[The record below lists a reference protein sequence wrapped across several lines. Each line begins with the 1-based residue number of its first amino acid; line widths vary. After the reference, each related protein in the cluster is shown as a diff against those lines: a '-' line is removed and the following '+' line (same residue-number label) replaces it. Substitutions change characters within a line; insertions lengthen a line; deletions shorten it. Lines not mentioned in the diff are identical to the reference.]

1 MAGRPTKYNKDIQ
14 KQAEAYLENY
24 KDTHGDEIPSN
35 AGLARILKVHRDT
48 IIEWGKQHPAFSDTL
63 DDIQHEQERKL
74 LNNGLNG
81 KFNSNIT
88 KLALH
93 NHGYSDK
100 KELSGPNG
108 GPIQTQS
115 TWELQPVAANGNQ
128 SSSS

>member
-1 MAGRPTKYNKDIQ
+1 MARPTKYKKDIQ
-14 KQAEAYLENY
+14 MQAEYYLENY
-24 KDTHGDEIPSN
+24 STLGDEIPSN
-35 AGLARILKVHRDT
+35 AGLAKILGVHRDT
-48 IIEWGKQHPAFSDTL
+48 VLAWSKEYPEFSDTL
-63 DDIQHEQERKL
+63 ADIQLEQERQL

-81 KFNSNIT
+81 KFNSAIT